1 MLLKLK
7 DMILNNE
14 YIMCDWKVNDWGD
27 VASIAT
33 MAAAI
38 GTIGTFIKMICD
50 SKNKTKQLESIQKI
64 ESIQLNALY
73 APDIRIDSYWKSGDM
88 ERIFN
93 ISNNGE
99 NLQIVE
105 IKNSENSSSIVY
117 VEGMKNWFPKPFD
130 KGEPIQ
136 IPILPGLQA
145 LPQNFQ
151 FDIVVKN
158 KLNQTYVCTIKAID
172 GKVLVCSKIKQD
184 I

>member
-1 MLLKLK
+1 
-7 DMILNNE
+7 
-14 YIMCDWKVNDWGD
+14 MCNWEVNDWGD

-33 MAAAI
+33 VFAAI
-38 GTIGTFIKMICD
+38 GSVFTFIKMICD

-73 APDIRIDSYWKSGDM
+73 TPDIRIDSYWKSGDK
-88 ERIFN
+88 ERTLN

-105 IKNSENSSSIVY
+105 IKNNENSSSIVN
-117 VEGMKNWFPKPFD
+117 VEGMATWFPLNFD
-130 KGEPIQ
+130 KGESIR
-136 IPILPGLQA
+136 IPVIHELKSLPS
-145 LPQNFQ
+145 NFQ

-158 KLNQTYVCTIKAID
+158 KLNQTYVCTIKAIG
-172 GKVLVCSKIKQD
+172 GKVLVCSPIKQG

>member
-1 MLLKLK
+1 
-7 DMILNNE
+7 
-14 YIMCDWKVNDWGD
+14 MCNWKVDDWGD
-27 VASIAT
+27 VSSIAT
-33 MAAAI
+33 MVAAI
-38 GTIGTFIKMICD
+38 GTVLTFIKMICD

-64 ESIQLNALY
+64 ESVQLNALY
-73 APDIRIDSYWKSGDM
+73 TPDIRIDSYWKSGDM

-105 IKNSENSSSIVY
+105 IKNGKDSSIID

-151 FDIVVKN
+151 FDIIVVN
-158 KLNQTYVCTIKAID
+158 KLNQTYVCTIKAIE
-172 GKVLVCSKIKQD
+172 GKVLVYSPIKQG

>member
-1 MLLKLK
+1 
-7 DMILNNE
+7 
-14 YIMCDWKVNDWGD
+14 MCDWEVNDWGD

-33 MAAAI
+33 MVAAI

-73 APDIRIDSYWKSGDM
+73 APDIRIESYWKSGDM

-117 VEGMKNWFPKPFD
+117 VEGMKNWFPLNFD
-130 KGEPIQ
+130 KGEPIK
-136 IPILPGLQA
+136 IPILHELRT

-158 KLNQTYVCTIKAID
+158 KLNQTYICTIKSKG
-172 GKVLVCSKIKQD
+172 GKVLVCSPIKKEA
-184 I
+184 